1 MEDEVTVILLECSYS
16 LLELSIRA
24 RKNGLVRVARCVF
37 FLIFAGYDMVDA
49 RHRLL
54 SAKWILICL
63 PLLSKEI
70 MVVIVM

>member
-24 RKNGLVRVARCVF
+24 RKKGLDRVARYVY

-49 RHRLL
+49 RH
-54 SAKWILICL
+54 
-63 PLLSKEI
+63 
-70 MVVIVM
+70 

>member
-1 MEDEVTVILLECSYS
+1 MKDEVTVILLECSYS

-49 RHRLL
+49 RH
-54 SAKWILICL
+54 
-63 PLLSKEI
+63 
-70 MVVIVM
+70 